1 MIAGPA
7 LARAAV
13 ELTEFPMAR
22 QLFFASDNAAFAR
35 AGVVAHSIS
44 AGTLH
49 DDYHQP
55 GDEFEKIDT
64 AHMTKVIQG
73 LAEVV
78 TEFANRDAASQQ
90 EAADALAFSATW
102 LRPPRRRC
110 QVSLCAATMG
120 SQPMTRSAEAEPTRV
135 VRMSSC
141 RLPIST

>member
-1 MIAGPA
+1 MAGGLRSARERIVQTLWFEGIGLLLVAPGYAWVTGAERSDFAVIAGPA

-55 GDEFEKIDT
+55 GDEFEK
-64 AHMTKVIQG
+64 
-73 LAEVV
+73 
-78 TEFANRDAASQQ
+78 
-90 EAADALAFSATW
+90 
-102 LRPPRRRC
+102 LR
-110 QVSLCAATMG
+110 
-120 SQPMTRSAEAEPTRV
+120 
-135 VRMSSC
+135 
-141 RLPIST
+141 